1 MVCEG
6 KRTYP
11 AVSLV
16 DAGRL
21 VAILIVIAIHTGA
34 FEDIPRADYV
44 FSNFIK
50 IYAVPFFFVC
60 SGYFLGVKLNRAAGL
75 TEYRRVIR
83 AYGRRLLTPYLFWGV
98 INFLVEIAVN
108 ISKGMK
114 ANQAFIEQIHS
125 WLVTSPGRALWYVQA
140 ILILLLILLVSD
152 KKSYLIFLSTV
163 GIVLTFVIPCLET
176 AAVSNKRALDLL
188 DAYRRI
194 FISEHNFVFYGVFFI
209 GAVLSARIDMYAHVK
224 NIAFVA
230 IMAVAVVISV
240 LARNYAFFPIAKR
253 ISMLLFSFSAFGLLL
268 CSEAPYPLEQSLRF
282 RELSTIFYF
291 THIPVKYMFQFL
303 FQKLNIGS
311 SLLVYCVTLIA
322 LLIYSICVNRLKQKS
337 ASAKKVFSTI
347 Y

>member
-125 WLVTSPGRALWYVQA
+125 WLVTSPGRALWYV
-140 ILILLLILLVSD
+140 LIRKRSF
-152 KKSYLIFLSTV
+152 SSC
-163 GIVLTFVIPCLET
+163 GIRL
-176 AAVSNKRALDLL
+176 A
-188 DAYRRI
+188 RI
-194 FISEHNFVFYGVFFI
+194 FNWC
-209 GAVLSARIDMYAHVK
+209 ALS
-224 NIAFVA
+224 
-230 IMAVAVVISV
+230 S
-240 LARNYAFFPIAKR
+240 
-253 ISMLLFSFSAFGLLL
+253 
-268 CSEAPYPLEQSLRF
+268 PL
-282 RELSTIFYF
+282 T
-291 THIPVKYMFQFL
+291 
-303 FQKLNIGS
+303 
-311 SLLVYCVTLIA
+311 
-322 LLIYSICVNRLKQKS
+322 
-337 ASAKKVFSTI
+337 
-347 Y
+347 